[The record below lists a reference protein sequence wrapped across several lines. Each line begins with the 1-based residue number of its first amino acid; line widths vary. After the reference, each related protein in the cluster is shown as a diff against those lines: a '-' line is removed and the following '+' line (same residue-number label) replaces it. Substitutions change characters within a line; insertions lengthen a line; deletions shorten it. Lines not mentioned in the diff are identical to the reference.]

1 MYSHVIVTSLFSVMA
16 AHLEGD
22 DLPTEFDV
30 IVEGTGNCEV
40 QMDVGSKKPSFF
52 LPVIRVYVRDFG

>member
-1 MYSHVIVTSLFSVMA
+1 MA

-40 QMDVGSKKPSFF
+40 QMDIGRKNLYAFYPLFMCM
-52 LPVIRVYVRDFG
+52 